1 MPDEAKPILFPVFVS
16 LKEGT
21 GRIVEGNARGHE
33 LAADPL
39 SSRGSAQ
46 LELAQEGREG

>member
-1 MPDEAKPILFPVFVS
+1 MPDEAKPILFPVKVS

-33 LAADPL
+33 LAADLL
-39 SSRGSAQ
+39 SSRGPSR
-46 LELAQEGREG
+46 LEFARESREG